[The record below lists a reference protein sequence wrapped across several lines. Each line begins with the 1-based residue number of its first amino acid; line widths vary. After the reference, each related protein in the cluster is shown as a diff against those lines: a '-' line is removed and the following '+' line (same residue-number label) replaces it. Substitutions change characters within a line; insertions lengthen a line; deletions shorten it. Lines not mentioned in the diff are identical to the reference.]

1 MAIKCPKCHSAN
13 PETKQFCA
21 DCGTQL
27 PPPHSHP
34 PVVTETLQTPI
45 RELTTGSMFAG
56 RYQVIEELGHGGMGR
71 VYRVLD
77 QKLDEEVALKLIKP
91 EIAADKE
98 TIKRFHNELRLA
110 RKIAHRNVGKM
121 YELMEDRGTHFITME
136 YVPGQD
142 LKGLIRQMG
151 QLTAGKAVSI
161 AKQICEGLEEAHRL
175 GVVHRDLKPGNIL
188 IDKDGNARITDF
200 GIARS
205 LSGKGITGA
214 GVMIG
219 TPEYMSPEQV
229 EGKDVDQRSD
239 IYSLGIIL
247 YEMLTAR
254 VPFEGDTPFTIGV
267 KHKSEIPRD
276 PRELNTQIPPDLDRH
291 LLKCLEKDKTKR
303 YQSVGDLL
311 ADLEKAEQGLPTTE
325 HVVAKRKA
333 ASREITVILPSKRI
347 LIPSLAAAAL
357 IVAAVILW
365 LLVPKE
371 EAVLAAR
378 KENSVAVI
386 SFENLTGDPRHD
398 GLIRAVP
405 SLMITKFEAMGI
417 PYVAT
422 WERLQDLVKQMGRD
436 PGLPVDKDTGF
447 EVCRREGIAVLV
459 TGEVT
464 KAGDVF
470 VTNIKALDA
479 GTKRSLASASSKG
492 RGEESLFAQIDDLA
506 GRLYRDLDWT
516 SAQTAEAAPVAQLTT
531 ASMEA
536 YQHFLMGSEYHRK
549 VYMREAAE
557 EFEKAVA
564 IDPGFALAYFYL
576 TSAYGSLGR
585 WSDAAES
592 IKKAEQHSSKA
603 TEKERLL
610 IEAGHALMVENDMNR
625 GVLILQDL
633 GQRYPKEKYC
643 HVMLSQIY
651 YMSGDYQ
658 KTVEVARKA
667 LALDPE
673 HGEAHMMAG
682 FASARLKDYDR
693 AVFHLEKYIALNPRD
708 PNPQDCLGDA
718 YFLMGRPDD
727 ALAGYTKA
735 ITIEPGFYV
744 TYPKIAYLYAL
755 KEDYPKALEWIDKCL
770 AGSSSS
776 GDKLTGHR
784 WKAFYSYWL
793 GSAGRSL
800 GHLQKA
806 HEIVATQAGELFGI
820 AAGNAQ
826 MVVEDQLRALF
837 CYHLGKLELSRQA
850 NDAWF
855 ARASKAFPQDLK
867 KLQTEHGLIAGWVD
881 LKEND
886 SPSARARLAEVRS
899 LIPSIEPPANQEVC
913 RMMSDGLEAEI
924 LFQEKKFGGAIA
936 VIDRLPRPG
945 PPSLPDDPEAFVDN
959 LSADDLKA
967 RALEAQGDLDRAIA
981 EYERLTTLGAGGRGF
996 LLIDPRFHYRLARL
1010 YEQKGLKA
1018 KAQERYRR
1026 FLTLW
1031 KDADPGLPEVEDA
1044 KRRLAGLKG
1053 S

>member
-1 MAIKCPKCHSAN
+1 LAIKCPKCHADN

-27 PPPHSHP
+27 PPPQGHP
-34 PVVTETLQTPI
+34 PAMTETLQTPVH
-45 RELTTGSMFAG
+45 ELSTGSTFAG
-56 RYQVIEELGHGGMGR
+56 RYQVIEELGHGGMGK
-71 VYRVLD
+71 VYKVFD
-77 QKLDEEVALKLIKP
+77 SDIKEKIALKLLRP
-91 EIAADKE
+91 EIALDKD
-98 TIKRFHNELRLA
+98 TIERFSNELKLA
-110 RKIAHRNVGKM
+110 RKISHRNVCRMFDLGKA
-121 YELMEDRGTHFITME
+121 ESTTFITME
-136 YVPGQD
+136 FVPGED
-142 LKGLIRQMG
+142 LKKFIRKSG
-151 QLTAGKAVSI
+151 QLGAGRAVSI
-161 AKQICEGLEEAHRL
+161 AMQVCEGLMEAHHL
-175 GVVHRDLKPGNIL
+175 GVIHRDLKPQNIMV
-188 IDKDGNARITDF
+188 DEDGNARIMDF

-205 LSGKGITGA
+205 LRGKGITGA

-291 LLKCLEKDKTKR
+291 ILKCLEKDKTKR
-303 YQSVGDLL
+303 YQSVGELH
-311 ADLEKAEQGLPTTE
+311 ADLEKVEQGLPTTE
-325 HVVAKRKA
+325 RVISKRKPLT
-333 ASREITVILPSKRI
+333 SREITVKLPPKKL
-347 LIPSLAAAAL
+347 LIPSLAAAAV

-365 LLVPKE
+365 LLVPKK

-378 KENSVAVI
+378 IENSVAVI

-405 SLMITKFEAMGI
+405 NLMITKFEAMGI

-436 PGLPVDKDTGF
+436 PGVPIDKETGF

-479 GTKRSLASASSKG
+479 GTKRSLASASSQG

-516 SAQTAEAAPVAQLTT
+516 SARAAETAPVAELTT

-536 YQHFLMGSEYHRK
+536 YQHFLRGSEFFRR

-564 IDPGFALAYFYL
+564 IDPGFALAYFHL
-576 TSAYGSLGR
+576 TPVYGSLGR
-585 WSDAAES
+585 WNDAAEA
-592 IKKAEQHSSKA
+592 IKKAKEHASKA

-625 GVLILQDL
+625 GIKILQDL
-633 GQRYPKEKYC
+633 GQRYPKEKYGQ
-643 HVMLSQIY
+643 VMLAQIH
-651 YMSGDYQ
+651 YMLGDYQ
-658 KTVEVARKA
+658 KAVEVARKA

-673 HGEAHMMAG
+673 RGEAHMMAG
-682 FASARLKDYDR
+682 YASVRLKDYDR

-708 PNPQDCLGDA
+708 PNPQDSLGDA
-718 YFLMGRPDD
+718 YFFMGRPDD
-727 ALAGYTKA
+727 ALAGYAKA
-735 ITIEPGFYV
+735 VTLEPGFFV

-770 AGSSSS
+770 AGSSSPR
-776 GDKLTGHR
+776 DKLTGHR
-784 WKAFYSYWL
+784 WNAFYSCWL

-800 GHLQKA
+800 SHLQKA
-806 HEIVATQAGELFGI
+806 QEIVAAQAG
-820 AAGNAQ
+820 ASDAP
-826 MVVEDQLRALF
+826 MVLEDQLRALF
-837 CYHLGKLELSRQA
+837 YYRLEKLELSRQV

-855 ARASKAFPQDLK
+855 SRASKAFPSYLK
-867 KLQTEHGLIAGWVD
+867 KSQTEHGFIAGLID

-886 SPSARARLAEVRS
+886 SPSARVRLAEMRS
-899 LIPSIEPPANQEVC
+899 LIPGIEPSAYQEAS
-913 RMMSDGLEAEI
+913 RRMSDGLEAEI
-924 LFQEKKFGGAIA
+924 LFEEKKYGEAIA
-936 VIDRLPRPG
+936 VLDRMPRPD
-945 PPSLPDDPEAFVDN
+945 PSSLPDDSADLIVDN
-959 LSADDLKA
+959 LSAGDLKA
-967 RALEAQGDLDRAIA
+967 RALEAKGDLDRAIA
-981 EYERLTTLGAGGRGF
+981 EYERLTTLDPGSRRL
-996 LLIDPRFHYRLARL
+996 LLIDPRSHYRLARL

-1031 KDADPGLPEVEDA
+1031 NDADPGLPEVEDA
-1044 KRRLAGLKG
+1044 RKRLAGLTG